1 VTRQFPR
8 GVADAQGARA
18 VVHDRQGTLI
28 ALDPRTGR
36 VAWRAG
42 HGLRP
47 CALVAA
53 TVVAV
58 RIDAPGEP
66 GEPLVVVLL
75 DADDG
80 GRRWASA
87 PIALPSWARPAL
99 DDTDAFTLDADAD
112 AADAQVVVLRWTAR
126 SAYQGGAAPGPERLA
141 AASHEARGAVRVDLR
156 GPPSVTPLPEPPPVP
171 ETGEPPPSAV
181 RVGDLT
187 VELAVRPAPSGVA
200 VVLRGTKPPAET
212 PVWEVVL
219 DETPPPRAPPL
230 RP

>member
-1 VTRQFPR
+1 MTGQFPR
-8 GVADAQGARA
+8 GVADGQGVRA
-18 VVHDRQGTLI
+18 VVHDRRGTLV

-66 GEPLVVVLL
+66 GVPLVVVLL

-80 GRRWASA
+80 VQRWASA
-87 PIALPSWARPAL
+87 PLALPPWARPAL
-99 DDTDAFTLDADAD
+99 YDTDAFTLDAESGDD
-112 AADAQVVVLRWTAR
+112 QVVLRWTAR
-126 SAYQGGAAPGPERLA
+126 SGYRGGAAPGPDRLA

-156 GPPSVTPLPEPPPVP
+156 GPPSVTPLPEPPPAP
-171 ETGEPPPSAV
+171 ETEEAPPSAV

-187 VELAVRPAPSGVA
+187 VELAVRPAPSGAA
-200 VVLRGTKPPAET
+200 VVLRGTRPPADA
-212 PVWEVVL
+212 PVWELVL
-219 DETPPPRAPPL
+219 DEAPPPRAPPL